1 MIGNTFTLKQLEAL
15 IWVADLGSFRKAAAH
30 LNTTQPNISARIAGI
45 EATLGVTLML
55 RNAGSVQLTDKGT
68 EIVQAARRV
77 LHEAEGL
84 ITVAKRP
91 DLIQD
96 RLRLGVTELVAC
108 TWLHSFLLSLKDA
121 YPSVSVELTV
131 DLSRNLDIALTKN
144 AVDLAIQTAPFS
156 SNATGITELGQYPY
170 IWVCGAS
177 LTFEEGQQ
185 YGIGDLLEAGILT
198 PARDTQASIALNEY
212 ADRQGLP
219 KGRIV
224 PSNSLSSCVKMARD
238 GLGVA
243 VLPRALVTAEA
254 GGAPLRQLR
263 VDWTPA
269 PLRFA
274 ARYQA
279 GKVARYVEVAA
290 AIAGQIS
297 KDYIAREAEA
307 VIL

>member
-30 LNTTQPNISARIAGI
+30 LNTTQPNISARIAGM
-45 EATLGVTLML
+45 EATLGTTLML

-121 YPSVSVELTV
+121 YPGVSVELTV

-144 AVDLAIQTAPFS
+144 ALDLAIQTAPF
-156 SNATGITELGQYPY
+156 
-170 IWVCGAS
+170 V
-177 LTFEEGQQ
+177 
-185 YGIGDLLEAGILT
+185 GDLLEAGILT

-212 ADRQGLP
+212 ADQQGLP

-254 GGAPLRQLR
+254 GGAPLRQLE

-274 ARYQA
+274 ARFQA
-279 GKVARYVEVAA
+279 GKVARYVEKAA
-290 AIAGQIS
+290 QSAAQIS
-297 KDYIAREAEA
+297 RSYLAAEEARA
-307 VIL
+307 LD